1 MTTQP
6 ARWQGFTVLAY
17 PPVQTTMRIGVS
29 AKIFLAY
36 AVLLSV
42 FGANSLFTLLYLHR
56 GRQELAANQRRLEV
70 QVAVDAALR
79 SLEDFS
85 RSRANDSTGIAR
97 GLTSRVAAQNGI
109 ASARQNLSDALV
121 SVDQYLTDE
130 PNPRRRN
137 EFEDYRR
144 EIVGMEARVVAVAA
158 DLGASDPTAGEDA
171 SRQAERSLANLLS
184 TFHRLKS
191 NLRGRGSQVAAE
203 LSNNERRAVDAA
215 MLLTGLGLLLAVA
228 AALLVLRTLWPLRV
242 LREHARQIA
251 GGDYARRT
259 GVRSHDE
266 IGDLA
271 REFNAMA
278 HAIEEREHK
287 LIRSERLAT
296 VGRMAAHITHEIRNP
311 LASVGLYLELLSDEI
326 GADKP
331 EARNLVKSLSN
342 EVDRLSEIT
351 ETYLRFVRLPK
362 PKLDREDLGALASS
376 VMEFSR
382 GELALAHIDLDLAI
396 ASGLPEVAAD
406 ESQIRQA
413 LLNLVRNAKEAMPE
427 GGRIQVEVG
436 VVDSGWVRLAVGDSG
451 SGISPE
457 NLGKI
462 FDPFFSTKDKGTG
475 LGLALV
481 QQIVTDH
488 GGRIEVELPPTG
500 GTTFAILLPPAAR
513 AALAPPGSLSETNR
527 GSGKDVVP

>member
-1 MTTQP
+1 
-6 ARWQGFTVLAY
+6 
-17 PPVQTTMRIGVS
+17 MRIGVS

-56 GRQELAANQRRLEV
+56 GRQELAANHRRLEV

-85 RSRANDSTGIAR
+85 SSRANDSTGVPQ

-109 ASARQNLSDALV
+109 ASARQDLSDALAA
-121 SVDQYLTDE
+121 VDQYLNDE

-144 EIVGMEARVVAVAA
+144 EIVGLEARVVAVAA
-158 DLGASDPTAGEDA
+158 DLGTSDPTVGVDAGH
-171 SRQAERSLANLLS
+171 QAERSLANLLA

-191 NLRGRGSQVAAE
+191 TLRGRGSQIAAE

-215 MLLTGLGLLLAVA
+215 LVLTGLGLVLAVV

-259 GVRSHDE
+259 DVRSRDE

-311 LASVGLYLELLSDEI
+311 LASVGLYLELLSDEV
-326 GADKP
+326 GADNP
-331 EARNLVKSLSN
+331 EARRLVHSLSS

-362 PKLDREDLGALASS
+362 PKLEREDLGALVSS

-396 ASGLPEVAAD
+396 ASGLPEVEVD

-427 GGRIQVEVG
+427 GGRIRVEVG
-436 VVDSGWVRLAVGDSG
+436 TADSGWVRLAVGDSG
-451 SGISPE
+451 PGISPE

-462 FDPFFSTKDKGTG
+462 FDPFFSTKEKGTG

-481 QQIVTDH
+481 QQIVSDH
-488 GGRIEVELPPTG
+488 GGRIEVDLPPTG
-500 GTTFAILLPPAAR
+500 GTTFAILLPSPARTEAAASPSGSVEANHDLAPIAGAAR
-513 AALAPPGSLSETNR
+513 DVAR
-527 GSGKDVVP
+527 DVVR

>member
-1 MTTQP
+1 
-6 ARWQGFTVLAY
+6 
-17 PPVQTTMRIGVS
+17 MRIGVS

-42 FGANSLFTLLYLHR
+42 FGANSLFTLVYLHR
-56 GRQELAANQRRLEV
+56 GRQELAANRRRLEV

-85 RSRANDSTGIAR
+85 LSRASDGVPQ
-97 GLTSRVAAQNGI
+97 GLTSRVVAQNGI
-109 ASARQNLSDALV
+109 ASARQDLHDALAA
-121 SVDQYLTDE
+121 VDQYLTDE
-130 PNPRRRN
+130 PSPRRRS

-144 EIVGMEARVVAVAA
+144 EIIDMEARVVAVAA
-158 DLGASDPTAGEDA
+158 GIGGTDPSAREDA
-171 SRQAERSLANLLS
+171 QHQAERSLANLLS

-191 NLRGRGSQVAAE
+191 NLRGRGNQVAAE

-215 MLLTGLGLLLAVA
+215 LALTGLGLLLAVA

-251 GGDYARRT
+251 GGDYGRRT

-296 VGRMAAHITHEIRNP
+296 VGRMAAHITHEVRNP

-331 EARNLVKSLSN
+331 EARRLVASLSN

-362 PKLDREDLGALASS
+362 PKLEREDLGALVSS

-382 GELALAHIDLDLAI
+382 GELAVARIELELAI
-396 ASGLPEVAAD
+396 APNLPEVAID

-427 GGRIQVEVG
+427 GGHVRVEVAA
-436 VVDSGWVRLAVGDSG
+436 VDAAWVRLAVGDSG
-451 SGISPE
+451 SGISAE

-481 QQIVTDH
+481 QQIVSDH
-488 GGRIEVELPPTG
+488 GGRIEVDLPPTG
-500 GTTFAILLPPAAR
+500 GTVFAILLP
-513 AALAPPGSLSETNR
+513 LAGRPDSSTAPVVPPGSKGIDR
-527 GSGKDVVP
+527 GGGPASGSAGDMVR

>member
-1 MTTQP
+1 
-6 ARWQGFTVLAY
+6 
-17 PPVQTTMRIGVS
+17 MRIGVS

-85 RSRANDSTGIAR
+85 LSRANDSQGKPQ
-97 GLTSRVAAQNGI
+97 GLVSRVVAQNGI
-109 ASARQNLSDALV
+109 ASARQNLHDALA
-121 SVDQYLTDE
+121 SVDQYLNEE
-130 PNPRRRN
+130 PNPRRRD

-158 DLGASDPTAGEDA
+158 DLGTTDPSAHEAGE
-171 SRQAERSLANLLS
+171 QAQRTLANLLS
-184 TFHRLKS
+184 TFHQLKS
-191 NLRGRGSQVAAE
+191 NLRGRGNQVAAE

-215 MLLTGLGLLLAVA
+215 LALTGLGLLLAVG

-251 GGDYARRT
+251 GGDYGRRT
-259 GVRSHDE
+259 GVRSRDE

-311 LASVGLYLELLSDEI
+311 LASVGLYLELLSDEV
-326 GADKP
+326 GPEKP
-331 EARNLVKSLSN
+331 EARRLISSLSK
-342 EVDRLSEIT
+342 EVDRLSDIT

-362 PKLDREDLGALASS
+362 PKLEREDLGALVSS

-382 GELALAHIDLDLAI
+382 GELALARIELELAI
-396 ASGLPEVAAD
+396 ASGLPEVAVD

-413 LLNLVRNAKEAMPE
+413 LLNLVRNAKEAMPQ
-427 GGRIQVEVG
+427 GGRIRVEVRALE
-436 VVDSGWVRLAVGDSG
+436 SGWVRLTVGDG
-451 SGISPE
+451 GPGISPE
-457 NLGKI
+457 NLNKI

-481 QQIVTDH
+481 QQIVSDH
-488 GGRIEVELPPTG
+488 GGRIEVDLPPTG
-500 GTTFAILLPPAAR
+500 GTMFTILLSTLGR
-513 AALAPPGSLSETNR
+513 SDLAPTGGSDPSLGN
-527 GSGKDVVP
+527 GSPVGSAGDVVR

>member
-1 MTTQP
+1 
-6 ARWQGFTVLAY
+6 
-17 PPVQTTMRIGVS
+17 MRIGVS

-36 AVLLSV
+36 AALLSV
-42 FGANSLFTLLYLHR
+42 FGANSLFTLVYLHR
-56 GRQELAANQRRLEV
+56 GRQELAANRLRLEV

-85 RSRANDSTGIAR
+85 LSRASDGVSQR
-97 GLTSRVAAQNGI
+97 LTSRVVAQNGI
-109 ASARQNLSDALV
+109 ASARQDLRDALAA
-121 SVDQYLTDE
+121 VDQYLTDE
-130 PNPRRRN
+130 PNPLRRS

-144 EIVGMEARVVAVAA
+144 EIVDMEARVVAVAVGIGGGEPNA
-158 DLGASDPTAGEDA
+158 REDA
-171 SRQAERSLANLLS
+171 QQAERSLANLLS

-191 NLRGRGSQVAAE
+191 NLRGRGNQVAAE
-203 LSNNERRAVDAA
+203 LSNNERRAVDTALA
-215 MLLTGLGLLLAVA
+215 LTGLGLILAVA

-251 GGDYARRT
+251 GGDYGRRT

-296 VGRMAAHITHEIRNP
+296 VGRMAAHITHEVRNP

-331 EARNLVKSLSN
+331 EARRLIASLST

-362 PKLDREDLGALASS
+362 PKLEHEDLGALVSS
-376 VMEFSR
+376 AMEFSR
-382 GELALAHIDLDLAI
+382 GELALARIELELAI
-396 ASGLPEVAAD
+396 APNLPEVAID

-413 LLNLVRNAKEAMPE
+413 L
-427 GGRIQVEVG
+427 I
-436 VVDSGWVRLAVGDSG
+436 
-451 SGISPE
+451 
-457 NLGKI
+457 
-462 FDPFFSTKDKGTG
+462 
-475 LGLALV
+475 
-481 QQIVTDH
+481 
-488 GGRIEVELPPTG
+488 
-500 GTTFAILLPPAAR
+500 
-513 AALAPPGSLSETNR
+513 
-527 GSGKDVVP
+527 

>member
-1 MTTQP
+1 
-6 ARWQGFTVLAY
+6 
-17 PPVQTTMRIGVS
+17 MRIGVS

-70 QVAVDAALR
+70 QVAIDAALR

-85 RSRANDSTGIAR
+85 LSRTNYSASTPQR
-97 GLTSRVAAQNGI
+97 LTSRVAAQNGI
-109 ASARQNLSDALV
+109 VSARQNLRDAL
-121 SVDQYLTDE
+121 SAVDLYLSSE
-130 PNPRRRN
+130 PNPRRQS
-137 EFEDYRR
+137 EFGDYRR
-144 EIVGMEARVVAVAA
+144 NIIEMEARVVAVAA
-158 DLGASDPTAGEDA
+158 DLGATDPSTRADGE
-171 SRQAERSLANLLS
+171 RQSERSLANLLS
-184 TFHRLKS
+184 SFHRLKT
-191 NLRGRGSQVAAE
+191 NLRGRGNQVAAE
-203 LSNNERRAVDAA
+203 LAANERRAVDTA
-215 MLLTGLGLLLAVA
+215 LILTGLGLLLAVG

-251 GGDYARRT
+251 GGDYGRRS
-259 GVRSHDE
+259 GVSSHDE

-296 VGRMAAHITHEIRNP
+296 VGRMAAHITHEVRNP

-326 GADKP
+326 GEDKI
-331 EARNLVKSLSN
+331 EARRLVTSLSN

-362 PKLDREDLGALASS
+362 PKLEREDLGALVSS

-382 GELALAHIDLDLAI
+382 GELSLAQIKLDLAI
-396 ASGLPEVAAD
+396 ASELPEALID

-427 GGRIQVEVG
+427 GGRIRVAVG
-436 VVDSGWVRLAVGDSG
+436 AEDASWLRLSVADSGP
-451 SGISPE
+451 GIGAE

-481 QQIVTDH
+481 QQIVSEH
-488 GGRIEVELPPTG
+488 GGRIEVDLPPEG
-500 GTTFAILLPPAAR
+500 GTVFSLVLPVAGRAEGATRQGDAGAAN
-513 AALAPPGSLSETNR
+513 G
-527 GSGKDVVP
+527 VVA

>member
-1 MTTQP
+1 
-6 ARWQGFTVLAY
+6 
-17 PPVQTTMRIGVS
+17 MRIGVS

-85 RSRANDSTGIAR
+85 SSRANDSTGKPQ
-97 GLTSRVAAQNGI
+97 GLISRVVAQNGI
-109 ASARQNLSDALV
+109 ASARQNLRDALAA
-121 SVDQYLTDE
+121 VDQYLNEE

-144 EIVGMEARVVAVAA
+144 EIVGIEAHVVAVAA
-158 DLGASDPTAGEDA
+158 DLGASDPAAREGDEN
-171 SRQAERSLANLLS
+171 QRSLANLLS

-191 NLRGRGSQVAAE
+191 NLRGRGNQVAAE

-215 MLLTGLGLLLAVA
+215 LALTGLGLLLAVG

-251 GGDYARRT
+251 GGDYGRRT
-259 GVRSHDE
+259 GVRSRDE

-311 LASVGLYLELLSDEI
+311 LASVGLYLELLSDEV
-326 GADKP
+326 GPEKP
-331 EARNLVKSLSN
+331 EARRLIASLST
-342 EVDRLSEIT
+342 EVDRLSDIT

-362 PKLDREDLGALASS
+362 PKLEREDLGALVSS

-382 GELALAHIDLDLAI
+382 GELALAKVDLELVIVPD
-396 ASGLPEVAAD
+396 LPEVAAD

-413 LLNLVRNAKEAMPE
+413 LLNLVRNAKEAMPQ
-427 GGRIQVEVG
+427 GGRIRVEVRG
-436 VVDSGWVRLAVGDSG
+436 LDASWVRLTVGDSG
-451 SGISPE
+451 PGISPE
-457 NLGKI
+457 NLSKI
-462 FDPFFSTKDKGTG
+462 YDPFFSTKDKGTG

-481 QQIVTDH
+481 QQIVSDH
-488 GGRIEVELPPTG
+488 GGRIEVDLPPTG
-500 GTTFAILLPPAAR
+500 GTVFSISLPTAGR
-513 AALAPPGSLSETNR
+513 ADLAPSGSVDPGASKASAA
-527 GSGKDVVP
+527 DVVP

>member
-1 MTTQP
+1 
-6 ARWQGFTVLAY
+6 
-17 PPVQTTMRIGVS
+17 
-29 AKIFLAY
+29 
-36 AVLLSV
+36 
-42 FGANSLFTLLYLHR
+42 
-56 GRQELAANQRRLEV
+56 LEV

-85 RSRANDSTGIAR
+85 SSRANDSTGIPQ

-109 ASARQNLSDALV
+109 ASARQNLRDALAA
-121 SVDQYLTDE
+121 VDQYLNDE
-130 PNPRRRN
+130 ANPRRRN

-158 DLGASDPTAGEDA
+158 DLGASDSTAGEDVGH
-171 SRQAERSLANLLS
+171 QADRSLANLLS

-191 NLRGRGSQVAAE
+191 NLRGRGNQIAAE

-215 MLLTGLGLLLAVA
+215 MALTGLGLFLAVA

-251 GGDYARRT
+251 GGDYGRRT

-326 GADKP
+326 GENP
-331 EARNLVKSLSN
+331 EAGRLVKSLSN

-362 PKLDREDLGALASS
+362 PKLEREDLGALASS

-382 GELALAHIDLDLAI
+382 GELSLAHIDLDLAI

-406 ESQIRQA
+406 ENQIRQA
-413 LLNLVRNAKEAMPE
+413 LLNLVRNAKEAMPQ
-427 GGRIQVEVG
+427 GGRIRVEVG
-436 VVDSGWVRLAVGDSG
+436 TVDSSWVRLAVGDSG
-451 SGISPE
+451 PGISPE
-457 NLGKI
+457 NLSKI
-462 FDPFFSTKDKGTG
+462 FDPFFSTKEKGTG

-481 QQIVTDH
+481 QQIVSDH
-488 GGRIEVELPPTG
+488 GGRIEVDLPSSG
-500 GTTFAILLPPAAR
+500 GTTFAILLPAAAR
-513 AALAPPGSLSETNR
+513 SELAQPGSLPGPVET
-527 GSGKDVVP
+527 GAASGAGTVKDVVR